1 MNIHEYQGKNLL
13 KEYNIPVPKSEV
25 AFTVDEAVAVAEKL
39 DLDQYVVKSQVYTGG
54 RGKAGGIKFAN
65 SIDEVRDYADELIGK
80 KLVTHQTGPAGEEI
94 EAVLLEEPSEIEKEY
109 YLSMVLDR
117 ATSRVVAIASSE
129 GGMDIEEVSAKTPE
143 KIHRVVIDPLTGLA
157 PFQGRQLAFAIGLTG
172 KDVNK
177 FVKVVT
183 NIYNLF
189 VDKDSSMVEINPL
202 VKTKAGDIVA
212 LDAKFSF
219 DENGL
224 YRQPDVAALRSKEE
238 QESTEQQASDIGLS
252 YIPLDGNIGNLVN
265 GAGLAMATM
274 DIIKYYGGEPANF
287 LDVGGSATAEMVQ
300 QALEFI
306 LSDDNVEGIF
316 VNIFGGIMRC
326 DTIAEGVVAAVKEI
340 DLDLPLVVRLDGT
353 NVDQGRQILKESGL
367 KLTNVSTLAEGAET
381 IVSLVEG
388 KGE

>member
-1 MNIHEYQGKNLL
+1 MNIHEYQGKNIL
-13 KEYNIPVPKSEV
+13 KEYNIPVPKSQV
-25 AFTVDEAVAVAEKL
+25 ASTPEEAVEIAEELNL
-39 DLDQYVVKSQVYTGG
+39 DRYVVKSQVYTGG
-54 RGKAGGIKFAN
+54 RGKAGGIKFAESN
-65 SIDEVRDYADELIGK
+65 EEVREYTEELIGK
-80 KLVTHQTGPAGEEI
+80 TLVTNQTGPTGEVV
-94 EAVLLEEPSEIEKEY
+94 EAVLIEEPSEIEKEY

-117 ATSRVVAIASSE
+117 ASSRVVIIASSE
-129 GGMDIEEVSAKTPE
+129 GGMDIEEVSEKTPE
-143 KIHRVVIDPLTGLA
+143 KIHRVIIDPLVGLA

-172 KDVNK
+172 KDVNT
-177 FVKVVT
+177 FVKIVT

-202 VKTKAGDIVA
+202 VQTKAGEIVA

-219 DENGL
+219 DENAL
-224 YRQPDVAALRSKEE
+224 YRQPKIAELRSKEE
-238 QESTEQQASDIGLS
+238 QESVEQQAADIGLS

-274 DIIKYYGGEPANF
+274 DIIKHYGGKPANF

-306 LSDDNVEGIF
+306 LSDEQVEGIF

-326 DTIAEGVVAAVKEI
+326 DTIAKGVVAAVKEI

-353 NVDQGRQILKESGL
+353 NVDEGRKILQESGL
-367 KLTNVSTLAEGAET
+367 ELTNVSTLAEGAEA

-388 KGE
+388 KGA